1 MTHDIKT
8 WDAFNSLDESQ
19 ALQAALYSSLME
31 KLKPRGSNYTPP
43 KKKRKKRK

>member
-1 MTHDIKT
+1 MENELKT
-8 WDAFNSLDESQ
+8 FEAFNSLDGSHDI
-19 ALQAALYSSLME
+19 QAALYSALME